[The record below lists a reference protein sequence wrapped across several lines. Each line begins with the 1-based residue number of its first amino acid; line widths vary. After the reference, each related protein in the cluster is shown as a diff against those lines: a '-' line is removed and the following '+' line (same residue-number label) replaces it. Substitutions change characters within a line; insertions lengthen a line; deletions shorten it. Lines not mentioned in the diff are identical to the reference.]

1 MCGRYVAAAPPSEIA
16 KYFGAAAPTETVL
29 EPSYNVA
36 PTNEVYAVVERNDER
51 VLDHFRWGLVPL
63 WAKDLAIGSKMINA
77 RAEGIATK
85 NAYRHAFRKQRCIIP
100 ADGFYEWKVVEGAE
114 PRSAGGRSGRDSRSA
129 GGRSGRVPKQPMY
142 IHRVDGEPL
151 AFAGL
156 WETWRGPD
164 RDGDPLYTCTII
176 TTTANETM
184 APVHDRMP
192 VILPPDLWDKWLD
205 PEMRDTDEL
214 IRFLQPAPASLLTLY
229 PISTAV
235 NNVRNKGVEIIV
247 PKDELPAPGQL
258 TLES

>member
-1 MCGRYVAAAPPSEIA
+1 VAAAPPSEIA
-16 KYFGAAAPTETVL
+16 KYFGATPPTETVL

-36 PTNEVYAVVERNDER
+36 PTNEVYAVVERGDER
-51 VLDHFRWGLVPL
+51 RLEHLRWGLVPL

-100 ADGFYEWKVVEGAE
+100 ADGFFEWQVVEGPE
-114 PRSAGGRSGRDSRSA
+114 PRSG

-156 WETWRGPD
+156 WETWRGPERND
-164 RDGDPLYTCTII
+164 EPLYTCTII

-192 VILPPDLWDKWLD
+192 VILPPDRWAQWLD
-205 PEMRDTDEL
+205 PDMQDTDAL
-214 IRFLQPAPASLLTLY
+214 ARLLVPAPPSLLALY
-229 PISTAV
+229 PVSTAV
-235 NNVRNKGVEIIV
+235 NHVRNKGAELIV
-247 PKDELPAPGQL
+247 PQSDSLAPGQL
-258 TLES
+258 PL

>member
-16 KYFGAAAPTETVL
+16 KYFAAAPPTETVL

-36 PTNEVYAVVERNDER
+36 PTNDVYAVVERGDER
-51 VLDHFRWGLVPL
+51 RLEPLRWGLVPF
-63 WAKDLAIGSKMINA
+63 WAKDIAIGSKMINA

-85 NAYRHAFRKQRCIIP
+85 NAYRHAFRKQRCLIP
-100 ADGFYEWKVVEGAE
+100 ADGFFEGKVVEGQQ
-114 PRSAGGRSGRDSRSA
+114 R
-129 GGRSGRVPKQPMY
+129 KQPMY

-184 APVHDRMP
+184 APVHNRMP
-192 VILPPDLWDKWLD
+192 VILPPDRWEQWLD
-205 PEMRDTDEL
+205 PEMQDTDAL
-214 IRFLQPAPASLLTLY
+214 AQLLVPAPPSLLTLY
-229 PISTAV
+229 PVSTAV
-235 NNVRNKGVEIIV
+235 NHVRNKGA
-247 PKDELPAPGQL
+247 ELIDAYVDAPDPGQL
-258 TLES
+258 AL

>member
-16 KYFGAAAPTETVL
+16 KYFGAATLSETVL

-63 WAKDLAIGSKMINA
+63 WAKDLGIGSKMINA
-77 RAEGIATK
+77 RSEGIATK

-100 ADGFYEWKVVEGAE
+100 ADGFYEWKVIEGPE
-114 PRSAGGRSGRDSRSA
+114 PRSAGGRSGRAR
-129 GGRSGRVPKQPMY
+129 KQPMF

-176 TTTANETM
+176 TTSANETM

-192 VILPPDLWDKWLD
+192 VILPPDLWEQWLD
-205 PEMRDTDEL
+205 PDMRDTDEL
-214 IRFLQPAPASLLTLY
+214 LRFLKPAPASLLTLY

-235 NNVRNKGVEIIV
+235 NNVRNKGVELIV
-247 PKDELPAPGQL
+247 PKVDLPEPGQL
-258 TLES
+258 AL

>member
-16 KYFGAAAPTETVL
+16 KYFGAATLSETVL

-36 PTNEVYAVVERNDER
+36 PTNEVYAVVERDDER

-77 RAEGIATK
+77 RSEGIATK

-100 ADGFYEWKVVEGAE
+100 ADGFFEWKVIQGEK
-114 PRSAGGRSGRDSRSA
+114 R
-129 GGRSGRVPKQPMY
+129 KQPMF

-176 TTTANETM
+176 TTSANETM

-192 VILPPDLWDKWLD
+192 VILPPDLWEQWLD
-205 PEMRDTDEL
+205 PDMRDTDEL
-214 IRFLQPAPASLLTLY
+214 VKFLKPAPASLLTLY
-229 PISTAV
+229 PVSTAV
-235 NNVRNKGVEIIV
+235 NNVRNKGVEILV
-247 PKDELPAPGQL
+247 PKADVPEPGQL
-258 TLES
+258 SL

>member
-16 KYFGAAAPTETVL
+16 KYFAAAPPAETEKLL

-36 PTNEVYAVVERNDER
+36 PTNEVYAVVERDDER

-63 WAKDLAIGSKMINA
+63 WAKDIAIGSKMINA

-85 NAYRHAFRKQRCIIP
+85 NAYRHAFRKQRCLIP
-100 ADGFYEWKVVEGAE
+100 ADGFFEWKKIEGE
-114 PRSAGGRSGRDSRSA
+114 KR
-129 GGRSGRVPKQPMY
+129 KQPMY

-164 RDGDPLYTCTII
+164 RDGEPLYTCTII
-176 TTTANETM
+176 TTSANETM

-192 VILPPDLWDKWLD
+192 VILPPDLWEKWLD
-205 PEMRDTDEL
+205 PEMQDTNEL
-214 IRFLQPAPASLLTLY
+214 MRYLQPAPASLLTLY

-235 NNVRNKGVEIIV
+235 NNVRNKGVELLI
-247 PKDELPAPGQL
+247 PKDDLPTPGQL
-258 TLES
+258 SL

>member
-16 KYFGAAAPTETVL
+16 KYFAAAAPAETVL

-36 PTNEVYAVVERNDER
+36 PTNEVYAVVERGDER
-51 VLDHFRWGLVPL
+51 RLEPLRWGLVPL

-100 ADGFYEWKVVEGAE
+100 ADGFFEWKVVEGQK
-114 PRSAGGRSGRDSRSA
+114 R
-129 GGRSGRVPKQPMY
+129 KQPMY

-156 WETWRGPD
+156 WETWRGPERND
-164 RDGDPLYTCTII
+164 EPLYTCTII

-184 APVHDRMP
+184 APVHNRMP
-192 VILPPDLWDKWLD
+192 VILPPDRWEQWLD
-205 PEMRDTDEL
+205 PEMQDTDEL
-214 IRFLQPAPASLLTLY
+214 AKLLLPAPPSLLTLY
-229 PISTAV
+229 PVSTAV
-235 NNVRNKGVEIIV
+235 NHVRNKGAELIV
-247 PKDELPAPGQL
+247 PQADAPNPGQL
-258 TLES
+258 AL

>member
-16 KYFGAAAPTETVL
+16 KYFGAATLSETVL
-29 EPSYNVA
+29 EPSFNVA
-36 PTNEVYAVVERNDER
+36 PTNEVYAVVERDDER

-77 RAEGIATK
+77 RSEGIATK

-100 ADGFYEWKVVEGAE
+100 ADGFFEWKVIQGEK
-114 PRSAGGRSGRDSRSA
+114 R
-129 GGRSGRVPKQPMY
+129 KQPMF

-176 TTTANETM
+176 TTSANETM

-192 VILPPDLWDKWLD
+192 VILPPDLWEQWLD
-205 PEMRDTDEL
+205 PDMRDTDEL
-214 IRFLQPAPASLLTLY
+214 VKFLKPAPASLLTLY
-229 PISTAV
+229 PVSTAV
-235 NNVRNKGVEIIV
+235 NNVRNKGVEILV
-247 PKDELPAPGQL
+247 PKADVPEPGQL
-258 TLES
+258 SL

>member
-1 MCGRYVAAAPPSEIA
+1 MCGRYVAAAPPSELA
-16 KYFGAAAPTETVL
+16 KYFGAAMQSETVL

-36 PTNEVYAVVERNDER
+36 PTNEVYAVVERDDER

-85 NAYRHAFRKQRCIIP
+85 NAYRHALRKQRCIIP
-100 ADGFYEWKVVEGAE
+100 AEGFFEWKKIQGEK
-114 PRSAGGRSGRDSRSA
+114 R
-129 GGRSGRVPKQPMY
+129 KQPMF

-176 TTTANETM
+176 TTSANETM

-192 VILPPDLWDKWLD
+192 VILPPDLWEQWLD
-205 PEMRDTDEL
+205 PDMRDTDEL
-214 IRFLQPAPASLLTLY
+214 VKFLAPAPASLLTLY
-229 PISTAV
+229 PVSTAV
-235 NNVRNKGVEIIV
+235 NHVRNKGVELIM
-247 PKDELPAPGQL
+247 PQSDEPAPGQL
-258 TLES
+258 SL

>member
-16 KYFGAAAPTETVL
+16 KYFAAAPPAETEKVL

-51 VLDHFRWGLVPL
+51 VLDHFRWGLVPF
-63 WAKDLAIGSKMINA
+63 WAKDIAIGSKMINA

-85 NAYRHAFRKQRCIIP
+85 NAYRHAFRKQRCLIP
-100 ADGFYEWKVVEGAE
+100 ADGFFEWKKIEGE
-114 PRSAGGRSGRDSRSA
+114 KR
-129 GGRSGRVPKQPMY
+129 KQPMY

-164 RDGDPLYTCTII
+164 RDGEPLYTCTII
-176 TTTANETM
+176 TTSANETM

-192 VILPPDLWDKWLD
+192 VILPPDLWEKWLD
-205 PEMRDTDEL
+205 PEIQDTDEL
-214 IRFLQPAPASLLTLY
+214 VRYLQPAPASLLTLY

-235 NNVRNKGVEIIV
+235 NNVRNKGVELLI
-247 PKDELPAPGQL
+247 PKDDLPTPGQL
-258 TLES
+258 SLGD

>member
-16 KYFGAAAPTETVL
+16 KYFGAATLSETVL

-51 VLDHFRWGLVPL
+51 VLDHFRWGLVPF

-85 NAYRHAFRKQRCIIP
+85 NAYRHAFSKQRCIIP
-100 ADGFYEWKVVEGAE
+100 ADGFFEWKVIEGQK
-114 PRSAGGRSGRDSRSA
+114 R
-129 GGRSGRVPKQPMY
+129 KQPMF

-156 WETWRGPD
+156 WETWRGAD
-164 RDGDPLYTCTII
+164 RDRDPIYTCTII

-192 VILPPDLWDKWLD
+192 VILPPDLWEKWLD
-205 PEMRDTDEL
+205 PEMRDTDAL
-214 IRFLQPAPASLLTLY
+214 VKFLKPAPSSLLTLY

-235 NNVRNKGVEIIV
+235 NNVRNKGAELIV
-247 PKDELPAPGQL
+247 PKDGDNEPGQL
-258 TLES
+258 PL

>member
-16 KYFGAAAPTETVL
+16 KYFGAATLSETVL

-36 PTNEVYAVVERNDER
+36 PTNEVYAVVERGDER

-77 RAEGIATK
+77 RSEGIATK

-100 ADGFYEWKVVEGAE
+100 ADGFFEWKVIQGEK
-114 PRSAGGRSGRDSRSA
+114 R
-129 GGRSGRVPKQPMY
+129 KQPMF

-164 RDGDPLYTCTII
+164 RDGDPLYTCTIACRSSCRPI
-176 TTTANETM
+176 CGSSGSTPTCATPTSCC
-184 APVHDRMP
+184 
-192 VILPPDLWDKWLD
+192 
-205 PEMRDTDEL
+205 
-214 IRFLQPAPASLLTLY
+214 AS
-229 PISTAV
+229 
-235 NNVRNKGVEIIV
+235 
-247 PKDELPAPGQL
+247 
-258 TLES
+258 

>member
-16 KYFGAAAPTETVL
+16 KYFAAAAPTETVL

-36 PTNEVYAVVERNDER
+36 PTNEVYAVVERDDER
-51 VLDHFRWGLVPL
+51 RLEALRWGLVPL

-77 RAEGIATK
+77 RAEGIAKK

-100 ADGFYEWKVVEGAE
+100 ADGFFEWKVVEGQKK
-114 PRSAGGRSGRDSRSA
+114 
-129 GGRSGRVPKQPMY
+129 KQPMY

-156 WETWRGPD
+156 WETWRGPE
-164 RDGDPLYTCTII
+164 RDDEPLYTCTII

-184 APVHDRMP
+184 APVHNRMP
-192 VILPPDLWDKWLD
+192 VILPPDRWARWLD
-205 PEMRDTDEL
+205 PDMQDIDEL
-214 IRFLQPAPASLLTLY
+214 EKFLLPAPPSLLTLY

-235 NNVRNKGVEIIV
+235 NHVRNKGPELIV
-247 PKDELPAPGQL
+247 PLAESLERGQL
-258 TLES
+258 PL

>member
-16 KYFGAAAPTETVL
+16 KYFAAAPTETVL

-36 PTNEVYAVVERNDER
+36 PTNEVYAVVEHDDER
-51 VLDHFRWGLVPL
+51 RLEHLRWGLVPL

-100 ADGFYEWKVVEGAE
+100 ADGFFEWKVVEGQK
-114 PRSAGGRSGRDSRSA
+114 R
-129 GGRSGRVPKQPMY
+129 KQPMY

-164 RDGDPLYTCTII
+164 RNDEPLRTCTII

-184 APVHDRMP
+184 APVHNRMP
-192 VILPPDLWDKWLD
+192 VILPPDKWAQWLD
-205 PEMRDTDEL
+205 PDMQDTDALAE
-214 IRFLQPAPASLLTLY
+214 FLVPAPASLLTLY
-229 PISTAV
+229 PITTAV
-235 NNVRNKGVEIIV
+235 NHVRNKGPELIVAMTDAVE
-247 PKDELPAPGQL
+247 AGQL
-258 TLES
+258 PL